1 MPVAPSNIVFDVG
14 NVLIE
19 WDPRNLY
26 RRIFDDPAR
35 MEWFLANVF
44 TSAVNLECDR
54 GLSFADAV
62 AMVTARHPEHAAAI
76 RAFDGSSYLWAIP
89 APITW
94 GSSLPSAARAST
106 MISLAARC
114 RSTSPE

>member
-44 TSAVNLECDR
+44 TL
-54 GLSFADAV
+54 LV
-62 AMVTARHPEHAAAI
+62 AELLFLLVPCQR
-76 RAFDGSSYLWAIP
+76 F
-89 APITW
+89 
-94 GSSLPSAARAST
+94 
-106 MISLAARC
+106 
-114 RSTSPE
+114 